1 MGRLNQRKTA
11 VTKKFNSEPRTPSSK
26 IPMSM
31 SMSDTIGIANNRTA
45 EATQHIMAASS
56 AAAASST
63 TKSTNMAGGDVNT
76 NTPGEER
83 ILGAFQ

>member
-1 MGRLNQRKTA
+1 M
-11 VTKKFNSEPRTPSSK
+11 SMS
-26 IPMSM
+26 MSM

-56 AAAASST
+56 T
-63 TKSTNMAGGDVNT
+63 TRSTNMAGGDVNT
-76 NTPGEER
+76 NTPGEEG